1 MDKIYVLNNGSKVL
15 HIKGFCRNS
24 YPSSSSTT
32 EYVTEQEAI
41 CSNGPFM
48 HMCKNC
54 QEQKEMILQEA
65 VRERNKK
72 DEIFKKNI

>member
-15 HIKGFCRNS
+15 HIKGFCSNS

-41 CSNGPFM
+41 CANGLFI

-54 QEQKEMILQEA
+54 QEQKEKILRKA
-65 VRERNKK
+65 IRERKK
-72 DEIFKKNI
+72 